1 MIIKIN
7 SKGELLCKSPL
18 MFSGYLNKNKIIKQ
32 LKNNFFNTGDI
43 INISKKNYLT
53 FKSRSKEIMKIGS
66 ISVYPKDIE
75 KFY

>member
-1 MIIKIN
+1 
-7 SKGELLCKSPL
+7 

-66 ISVYPKDIE
+66 ISVYQKT
-75 KFY
+75 